1 MKLQKVSQS
10 MSSFA
15 GISFVHE
22 EFNKRGLLQLI
33 DQQIG
38 KHDGTNKPNKRMEKS
53 RNQLQNIRSILHC
66 L

>member
-22 EFNKRGLLQLI
+22 EFNKCGLLQLI
-33 DQQIG
+33 DG
-38 KHDGTNKPNKRMEKS
+38 ELFRTDVV
-53 RNQLQNIRSILHC
+53 
-66 L
+66 